1 MKQQTEINKSQN
13 YKINKDIP
21 FIICNNNFFFLNIM
35 KRNFTHV
42 VIIQQTNLA
51 VFQQRKRSI
60 SENKKKE
67 KK

>member
-1 MKQQTEINKSQN
+1 
-13 YKINKDIP
+13 
-21 FIICNNNFFFLNIM
+21 M

-51 VFQQRKRSI
+51 VFQQRKRNI